1 MNLICKSN
9 RVKACDSVIARVHFS
24 EQPDPTSENLRM
36 TCRNN
41 RNLEMLMNYMNTM
54 DLEARELLNDNAVVS
69 RILLQDE
76 GEIIIIEG
84 KHVAVDKN
92 NNRVNRGFD
101 YNTPIWLVGEYA

>member
-1 MNLICKSN
+1 
-9 RVKACDSVIARVHFS
+9 
-24 EQPDPTSENLRM
+24 
-36 TCRNN
+36 
-41 RNLEMLMNYMNTM
+41 MNYMNTTG
-54 DLEARELLNDNAVVS
+54 LKVREPNAVAS

-92 NNRVNRGFD
+92 NNRFNKSFD

>member
-1 MNLICKSN
+1 
-9 RVKACDSVIARVHFS
+9 
-24 EQPDPTSENLRM
+24 
-36 TCRNN
+36 
-41 RNLEMLMNYMNTM
+41 MNYTSLM
-54 DLEARELLNDNAVVS
+54 DLEAREPLNDNAVVS

-92 NNRVNRGFD
+92 NNRVNRSFD

>member
-1 MNLICKSN
+1 
-9 RVKACDSVIARVHFS
+9 
-24 EQPDPTSENLRM
+24 
-36 TCRNN
+36 
-41 RNLEMLMNYMNTM
+41 MLMNYTSLI
-54 DLEARELLNDNAVVS
+54 DLEAREPLNDNAVVS
-69 RILLQDE
+69 RSLLQDE

>member
-1 MNLICKSN
+1 MSMN
-9 RVKACDSVIARVHFS
+9 F
-24 EQPDPTSENLRM
+24 
-36 TCRNN
+36 
-41 RNLEMLMNYMNTM
+41 MNTI
-54 DLEARELLNDNAVVS
+54 DLEFREPLNDNAVVK

-92 NNRVNRGFD
+92 NNRISKSFD

>member
-1 MNLICKSN
+1 
-9 RVKACDSVIARVHFS
+9 
-24 EQPDPTSENLRM
+24 
-36 TCRNN
+36 
-41 RNLEMLMNYMNTM
+41 MNYTSLM
-54 DLEARELLNDNAVVS
+54 DLEAREPLNDNAVVS

-92 NNRVNRGFD
+92 NNRINESFD

>member
-1 MNLICKSN
+1 
-9 RVKACDSVIARVHFS
+9 
-24 EQPDPTSENLRM
+24 
-36 TCRNN
+36 
-41 RNLEMLMNYMNTM
+41 MNYMNTM
-54 DLEARELLNDNAVVS
+54 DLEARELLNDNAVVN

>member
-1 MNLICKSN
+1 
-9 RVKACDSVIARVHFS
+9 
-24 EQPDPTSENLRM
+24 
-36 TCRNN
+36 
-41 RNLEMLMNYMNTM
+41 MNYTSLM
-54 DLEARELLNDNAVVS
+54 DLEAREPLNDNAVVS

-92 NNRVNRGFD
+92 NNRVNSGLE

>member
-1 MNLICKSN
+1 M
-9 RVKACDSVIARVHFS
+9 IARGHFS
-24 EQPDPTSENLRM
+24 EQPDPTSENLRI

>member
-1 MNLICKSN
+1 MN
-9 RVKACDSVIARVHFS
+9 H
-24 EQPDPTSENLRM
+24 
-36 TCRNN
+36 
-41 RNLEMLMNYMNTM
+41 MNTM
-54 DLEARELLNDNAVVS
+54 DLETRELLNDNAVVS

>member
-1 MNLICKSN
+1 MNHMNSM
-9 RVKACDSVIARVHFS
+9 
-24 EQPDPTSENLRM
+24 E
-36 TCRNN
+36 
-41 RNLEMLMNYMNTM
+41 LEFI
-54 DLEARELLNDNAVVS
+54 EPLNDNAVVS

-92 NNRVNRGFD
+92 SNRINKSFD

>member
-1 MNLICKSN
+1 M
-9 RVKACDSVIARVHFS
+9 IARGHFS

-54 DLEARELLNDNAVVS
+54 DLEARELLNDNPVVS

>member
-1 MNLICKSN
+1 
-9 RVKACDSVIARVHFS
+9 
-24 EQPDPTSENLRM
+24 
-36 TCRNN
+36 
-41 RNLEMLMNYMNTM
+41 MNYTSLM
-54 DLEARELLNDNAVVS
+54 DLKAREPLNDNAVVS